1 MVLILAMVAKKKSS
15 SASYKVPIDQ
25 VMSAVDLR
33 NGDYYSKLSD
43 EDRKSVNTFMSQ
55 RWASQVQGSRE
66 IQEHYLVT
74 INDLSNIDYIA
85 TTSQHDE
92 MRWRVIA
99 LCGLGSKLRHEFIPP
114 RGQKKDKLTA
124 WLIERFPS
132 LSDDEIELFRE
143 INGNDFLEEI
153 ARSQN
158 ISDKD
163 LKELFK

>member
-1 MVLILAMVAKKKSS
+1 MVAKKKSS

>member
-1 MVLILAMVAKKKSS
+1 MATKKKTST
-15 SASYKVPIDQ
+15 AAYKVPIEQ
-25 VMSAVDLR
+25 VMTAVDLR

-43 EDRKSVNTFMSQ
+43 EDRKSVNTYMAQ

-114 RGQKKDKLTA
+114 KGQKKDKLTA

-132 LSDDEIELFRE
+132 LADEEIELFRE
-143 INGNDFLEEI
+143 INGNDFLEDM
-153 ARSQN
+153 ARAQN
-158 ISDKD
+158 LSDKD
-163 LKELFK
+163 IKELFK

>member
-1 MVLILAMVAKKKSS
+1 MATKKKTST
-15 SASYKVPIDQ
+15 AAYKVPIDQ
-25 VMSAVDLR
+25 VMTAVDLR

-43 EDRKSVNTFMSQ
+43 EDRKSVNTFMAQ

-66 IQEHYLVT
+66 VQEHYLVT

-114 RGQKKDKLTA
+114 KGQKKDKLTA

-132 LSDDEIELFRE
+132 LADEEIELFRE
-143 INGNDFLEEI
+143 INGDDFLEDM
-153 ARSQN
+153 ARAQN
-158 ISDKD
+158 LSDKD
-163 LKELFK
+163 IKELFK